1 MWGGLK
7 CIPHSSFSALQA
19 FLCWHKVRESILLD
33 NWDVYYDSFSGGCP
47 DSFSRGGKKVFC
59 YYEGKKSPQSIDPC
73 PCTHLLY
80 KNVIIDPDS
89 QLRLSSQI
97 RDDLHRLRSSKPS
110 LAVLLSIGG
119 DAVESDTFRA
129 IVSRS
134 VLLENSLDPS
144 PRYPGYNSPDSFYQE
159 RRRVSTG
166 FWGLCLQIMWKCFPQ
181 K

>member
-1 MWGGLK
+1 MYTPL
-7 CIPHSSFSALQA
+7 
-19 FLCWHKVRESILLD
+19 ILL
-33 NWDVYYDSFSGGCP
+33 SFASIPLLAQGKRINSFRQLRCLKRLISGGCP

-166 FWGLCLQIMWKCFPQ
+166 F
-181 K
+181 